1 MPIPK
6 IKTIPTAIKSAIDK
20 TLLGAGEYM
29 GTGKSK
35 RLARAIADN
44 MPVVNQNRAAKEQ
57 LINILI
63 GEDDNYDN
71 IFHFRNDLNL
81 DEYFGRI

>member
-1 MPIPK
+1 
-6 IKTIPTAIKSAIDK
+6 
-20 TLLGAGEYM
+20 M

-35 RLARAIADN
+35 IIARAIADS
-44 MPVVNQNRAAKEQ
+44 MAIVNQNRAAKEQ
-57 LINILI
+57 LINILT
-63 GEDDNYDN
+63 GEDNNYDN